1 MLNEEFDY
9 QVQEYAVRPLRP
21 QDLPDLQAL
30 IERSADYTWMLTGG
44 PPGPADAEELFS
56 DRPPDAGPEDKILL
70 GVRAANN
77 KLVGVLDAIRNYPQP
92 DSWFLGLLM
101 IEPAHRGHGL
111 GRAIYQGFEA
121 RAAAQDVENIFLG
134 VVEENREGLR
144 FWRGLGFEEAERRPG
159 RQFARKTHTVIILS
173 RELGG
178 EK

>member
-111 GRAIYQGFEA
+111 GRAIYQALKRGRLPRTSKTFSWVWSRRTGKGCA
-121 RAAAQDVENIFLG
+121 SGAAWAS
-134 VVEENREGLR
+134 
-144 FWRGLGFEEAERRPG
+144 
-159 RQFARKTHTVIILS
+159 RKPSAGPDASSPAKPIQ
-173 RELGG
+173 
-178 EK
+178 